1 MNEQEQNANRSDD
14 QKQSSGNAEQYET

>member
-1 MNEQEQNANRSDD
+1 MDEQEQNANRSDD

>member
-1 MNEQEQNANRSDD
+1 MNEQEQNADRSDD